1 MLKNLDSKTKK
12 EIIEKN
18 LESISIIKDKS
29 YVNNTFAIDV
39 GSEKSVPEF
48 ERQFQVNLINTI
60 NKYFESK
67 NADPKKYNRSIIY
80 SINNTK
86 NNIVINF

>member
-18 LESISIIKDKS
+18 LENINIIKSKS
-29 YVNNTFAIDV
+29 YMNNSFAVEVAD
-39 GSEKSVPEF
+39 EKQVAEF
-48 ERQFQVNLINTI
+48 EKQFQRTLINTI

-67 NADPKKYNRSIIY
+67 NVDPRKYNRSIIY
-80 SINNTK
+80 TINNTK
-86 NNIVINF
+86 NNIVISF